1 MTRIKPMTPGVPGAA
16 RMRAYLAGAVVT
28 VAIVGVAMR
37 AWALQVDDG
46 DKYRAMAERQ
56 HEMRVDIPAPRG
68 EVLDT
73 RGRPLAVSADADS
86 VWANP
91 REVRDVAGTADKLA
105 TLLHADASVLEG
117 KLAGDRRFV
126 WLERHV
132 AADVAKAVRD
142 AKLPGI
148 EVAKEPRRWYPGKA
162 VGGTVIGRADIDGKG
177 LDGIE
182 LALDDLLA
190 GKRQAVNAVRDA
202 RGHSMLAEGLADSEP
217 GATVHL
223 TLDRTIQ
230 AISEQA
236 LADAVTT
243 NKAKSGVAVVIEV
256 DTGRVLALASYP
268 TYDPNS
274 GHVPEGARDKPVTD
288 AYEAG
293 SVMKVFS
300 IATALDAGAV
310 TPESEFPIGNSFKV
324 GPKSI
329 TDVHFFPYLTVAG
342 IIKHSSNIGA
352 ARIALRL
359 GADKLY
365 AGYKKFGFG
374 AKTGIELPG
383 EQVGML
389 RSGDKWRE
397 VELAT
402 QAYGYGLTVTPL
414 QITAALAA
422 IGNHGIY
429 HEPRVVDTVVD
440 GDGSVIYRAAGEER
454 RVLQQKVADEMLPI
468 LASVFDKGKEG
479 GTAKG
484 IDVPGFRCGGK
495 TGTAYKYDPATHHY
509 ALDHYLASFAGLAPI
524 DHPRLAVV
532 VQVDDPTG
540 TTHYGGDVAAPAF
553 ATIASESLR
562 YLGVPGEKLIP
573 RDAEGH
579 ALIKM
584 DVWGTPLVDAQGNW
598 IPLNPPKPVKPA
610 PAAPAVASPA
620 GGSPAGGSPA
630 GGSPAGA
637 AAADDPSA
645 DAPAGDAPAAV
656 MTTVPDFRGLG
667 VQRAL
672 DLARAQH
679 LPIEI
684 AGSGRVT
691 TQDPPPGRAA
701 GPVHVKLQFSVE
713 HR

>member
-1 MTRIKPMTPGVPGAA
+1 MSKLKPMTPGVPGSA
-16 RMRAYLAGAVVT
+16 RMRAYLMGAVVT
-28 VAIVGVAMR
+28 AAIAGVGMR

-46 DKYRAMAERQ
+46 DRYRALAERQ
-56 HEMRVDIPAPRG
+56 HAMLVDIPAPRG
-68 EVLDT
+68 DVLDA

-91 REVRDVAGTADKLA
+91 REVHDVAGTAEKLA
-105 TLLHADASVLEG
+105 AMLGQDASVLEA

-132 AADVAKAVRD
+132 SADVAKAVRD

-148 EVAKEPRRWYPGKA
+148 EVAKEPRRWYPGKN

-190 GKRQAVNAVRDA
+190 GKRQAVRAVRDA
-202 RGHSMLAEGLADSEP
+202 RGHSMLSEGLSASEP

-223 TLDRTIQ
+223 SLDRTIQ
-230 AISEQA
+230 AIAEQA
-236 LADAVTT
+236 VADTVTT
-243 NKAKSGVAVVIEV
+243 NKAKSGVAVVIEIE
-256 DTGRVLALASYP
+256 TGRVLALASYP

-300 IATALDAGAV
+300 IATALEAGVV
-310 TPESEFPIGNSFKV
+310 TPDTEFPIGNAFKV

-352 ARIALRL
+352 AHVALRL

-365 AGYKKFGFG
+365 EGYKRFGFG

-389 RSGDKWRE
+389 RNGDKWRE

-402 QAYGYGLTVTPL
+402 MSYGYGLTVTPL

-422 IGNHGIY
+422 IGNQGIY
-429 HEPRVVDTVVD
+429 HEPRIVDSVVDAD
-440 GDGSVIYRAAGEER
+440 GTVIYQAKGEAH
-454 RVLQQKVADEMLPI
+454 RVLSQKVADEMLPI

-479 GTAKG
+479 GTAKL
-484 IDVPGFRCGGK
+484 IDVPGFKCGGK

-509 ALDHYLASFAGLAPI
+509 ATDHYLASFAGLAPI
-524 DHPRLAVV
+524 DHPRLAIV
-532 VQVDDPTG
+532 VQTDDPTG
-540 TTHYGGDVAAPAF
+540 GTHYGGDVSGPAF

-579 ALIKM
+579 PLIKM
-584 DVWGTPLVDAQGNW
+584 DPWGTPLVDAQGNW
-598 IPLNPPKPVKPA
+598 IPVNPPKPAPKPVVAAPEPA
-610 PAAPAVASPA
+610 PEPPPV
-620 GGSPAGGSPA
+620 
-630 GGSPAGA
+630 
-637 AAADDPSA
+637 D
-645 DAPAGDAPAAV
+645 DAPADAI
-656 MTTVPDFRGLG
+656 TVPDFRGMG
-667 VQRAL
+667 VQHAL
-672 DLARAQH
+672 DLARESKVDV
-679 LPIEI
+679 EI
-684 AGSGRVT
+684 AGTGRVT
-691 TQDPPPGRAA
+691 AQDPPPGKVA

>member
-1 MTRIKPMTPGVPGAA
+1 MTRVKPMTPGVPGSA

-28 VAIVGVAMR
+28 AGIIGVAMR

-46 DKYRAMAERQ
+46 DRYRALAERQ
-56 HEMRVDIPAPRG
+56 HETRVQIPAPRG
-68 EVLDT
+68 DVLDA

-91 REVRDVAGTADKLA
+91 REVRDVAGTAEKLA
-105 TLLHADASVLEG
+105 AILHTDASVLEA
-117 KLAGDRRFV
+117 KLAADRRFI
-126 WLERHV
+126 WIERHV
-132 AADVAKAVRD
+132 HADVAKAVRD

-148 EVAKEPRRWYPGKA
+148 EVAKEPRRWYPGKQ
-162 VGGTVIGRADIDGKG
+162 VGGTVVGRADIDGKG

-182 LALDDLLA
+182 LSLDELLA

-202 RGHSMLAEGLADSEP
+202 RGHSMLAEGLAEAQP

-223 TLDRTIQ
+223 SLDRTIQ
-230 AISEQA
+230 AISESALEQA
-236 LADAVTT
+236 VVS

-288 AYEAG
+288 AFEAG

-300 IATALDAGAV
+300 IATALENGVV
-310 TPESEFPIGNSFKV
+310 TPDSEFPIGGAFKV
-324 GPKSI
+324 GPKRI
-329 TDVHFFPYLTVAG
+329 TDVHVFPYLTVAG

-352 ARIALRL
+352 AKIALRL
-359 GADKLY
+359 GAEKLY
-365 AGYKKFGFG
+365 AGYKQFGFG

-389 RSGDKWRE
+389 RKGETWRD

-402 QAYGYGLTVTPL
+402 IAYGYGLTVTPL

-422 IGNHGIY
+422 IGNHGVY
-429 HEPRVVDTVVD
+429 HEPRIVDSVVD
-440 GDGSVIYRAAGEER
+440 GDGTVLYRGAGEER
-454 RVLQQKVADEMLPI
+454 RVLSQKVADEMLPI

-479 GTAKG
+479 GTAKN
-484 IDVPGFRCGGK
+484 IDVPGFKCGGK

-509 ALDHYLASFAGLAPI
+509 ASDHYLASFAGLAPI
-524 DHPRLAVV
+524 DHPRLAIV

-540 TTHYGGDVAAPAF
+540 GTHYGGEVAAPAF

-579 ALIKM
+579 PLIKM
-584 DVWGTPLVDAQGNW
+584 DVWGNPLVDAQGNW
-598 IPLNPPKPVKPA
+598 IPVNPPKPAAKPA
-610 PAAPAVASPA
+610 PDPAERGEITAPV
-620 GGSPAGGSPA
+620 
-630 GGSPAGA
+630 
-637 AAADDPSA
+637 DDEPRPA
-645 DAPAGDAPAAV
+645 DAV
-656 MTTVPDFRGLG
+656 IVPDFRGMG
-667 VQRAL
+667 VGRAL
-672 DLARAQH
+672 DLAREQH
-679 LPIEI
+679 LAIEI
-684 AGSGRVT
+684 AGTGRVT
-691 TQDPPPGRAA
+691 SQDPPPGPAA

>member
-1 MTRIKPMTPGVPGAA
+1 MTRVKPMTPGVPGSA
-16 RMRAYLAGAVVT
+16 RLRAYLMGAVVT
-28 VAIVGVAMR
+28 IGIAGVAMR

-46 DKYRAMAERQ
+46 DRYRALAERQ
-56 HEMRVDIPAPRG
+56 HEMNIELPAPRG
-68 EVLDT
+68 DVLDG

-91 REVRDVAGTADKLA
+91 REVHDVGGTAEKLA
-105 TLLHADASVLEG
+105 AMLGPQVDASVLEA

-132 AADVAKAVRD
+132 SADVAKAVRD

-148 EVAKEPRRWYPGKA
+148 EVAKEPRRWYPGKN

-190 GKRQAVNAVRDA
+190 GKRQAVRAVRDA
-202 RGHSMLAEGLADSEP
+202 RGHSMLADGLSASAP

-223 TLDRTIQ
+223 SLDRTIQ

-236 LADAVTT
+236 LADAITT
-243 NKAKSGVAVVIEV
+243 NKAKSGVAVVMEV

-288 AYEAG
+288 AFEAG

-300 IATALDAGAV
+300 IATALDAGVV
-310 TPESEFPIGNSFKV
+310 TPDSEFPIGNAFKV

-352 ARIALRL
+352 ARIAMRT
-359 GADKLY
+359 GAQKLY
-365 AGYKKFGFG
+365 EGYKRFGFG

-389 RSGDKWRE
+389 RTGDKWRD

-402 QAYGYGLTVTPL
+402 MSFGYGLTVTPL
-414 QITAALAA
+414 QITAALAS
-422 IGNHGIY
+422 IGNHGMY
-429 HEPRVVDTVVD
+429 HEPRIVDSVVD
-440 GDGSVIYRAAGEER
+440 GDGTVIYQPKGDER
-454 RVLQQKVADEMLPI
+454 RVLQAKVADEMLPI

-479 GTAKG
+479 GTAKTV
-484 IDVPGFRCGGK
+484 DVAGFKCGGK

-509 ALDHYLASFAGLAPI
+509 SSDHYLASFAGLAPI
-524 DHPRLAVV
+524 DHPRLAIV
-532 VQVDDPTG
+532 VQVDDPLVAL
-540 TTHYGGDVAAPAF
+540 HYGGDVSGPAF
-553 ATIASESLR
+553 AVIASESLR

-584 DVWGTPLVDAQGNW
+584 DAWGTPLVDAQGNW
-598 IPLNPPKPVKPA
+598 IPTNPPRPGAKPVVAPVAEPA
-610 PAAPAVASPA
+610 PQAPPVVDETP
-620 GGSPAGGSPA
+620 
-630 GGSPAGA
+630 
-637 AAADDPSA
+637 A
-645 DAPAGDAPAAV
+645 DAV
-656 MTTVPDFRGLG
+656 TVPDFRGLG
-667 VQRAL
+667 VQKAL
-672 DLARAQH
+672 DLARVQKVDV
-679 LPIEI
+679 EI

-691 TQDPPPGRAA
+691 AQDPPPGKAA